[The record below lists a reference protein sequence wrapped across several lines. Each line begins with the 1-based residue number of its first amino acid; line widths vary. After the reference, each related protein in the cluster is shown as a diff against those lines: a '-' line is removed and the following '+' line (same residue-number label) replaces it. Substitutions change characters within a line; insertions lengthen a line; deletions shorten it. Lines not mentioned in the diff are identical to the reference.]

1 MKIRISVRRNYE
13 GSGQVVDLVGQKNFL
28 RSDWGDFDTFSD

>member
-13 GSGQVVDLVGQKNFL
+13 GTGQVVDLVGEKNFL
-28 RSDWGDFDTFSD
+28 RSD